1 MKFTIHINIIL
12 KNPETKAFLA
22 DTFIPEKEGK
32 LPLVIFS
39 HGYKGYKDWGA
50 WNLMAEK
57 FAKNG
62 FYFVK
67 FNFSHNGTTLENPTE
82 FADLERFGQN
92 NYSKELS
99 DLEIV
104 IEHFSKDDRVDVENI
119 TLIGHSRGGGISIIK
134 ANENP
139 KIKNL
144 ITLASVDS
152 LDRFP
157 TGEKFEEWKNAGVYY
172 NYNSRTKQQMPH
184 YFQFFEDF
192 EKNRNCFNVENAAKN
207 FKGNFLIIHGKED
220 ESVHFSSAENLNTW
234 HKNSELVLVEKANHT
249 FGAKE
254 PWKDFKLPILMNGA
268 VNEMITFLKRFS
280 Q

>member
-1 MKFTIHINIIL
+1 MKFTTQKNIIL
-12 KNPETKAFLA
+12 HNSETKPFLA
-22 DTFIPEKEGK
+22 DAFIPEKEEK
-32 LPLVIFS
+32 LPLVIFV

-50 WNLMAEK
+50 WNLMAST

-82 FADLERFGQN
+82 FADLESFGQN

-99 DLEIV
+99 DLEFV
-104 IEHFSKDDRVDVENI
+104 IEHFSKDARVDVENI

-157 TGEKFEEWKNAGVYY
+157 KKENFEQWKNEGVFYSL
-172 NYNSRTKQQMPH
+172 NGRTKQNMPH

-192 EKNRNCFNVENAAKN
+192 EANKNRFSVENSAKN

-220 ESVHFSSAENLNTW
+220 EAVSFSSAKNLHQWN
-234 HKNSELVLVEKANHT
+234 KNSELVLLEKANHT

-254 PWKDFKLPILMNGA
+254 PWEDFKLPTLMNA
-268 VNEMITFLKRFS
+268 VVNDCTEFLKY
-280 Q
+280 

>member
-1 MKFTIHINIIL
+1 MTVTIQKNIIL

-22 DTFIPEKEGK
+22 DAFIPENKEK
-32 LPLVIFS
+32 LPLVIFC

-57 FAKNG
+57 FAENG
-62 FYFVK
+62 FFFVK
-67 FNFSHNGTTLENPTE
+67 FNFSHNGTTLEKPND
-82 FADLERFGQN
+82 FADLESFGEN

-99 DLEIV
+99 DLEFV
-104 IEHFSKDDRVDVENI
+104 LDYFSQDSRVDVENI
-119 TLIGHSRGGGISIIK
+119 TLIGHSRGGGIAIVK
-134 ANENP
+134 ANENA

-157 TGEKFEEWKNAGVYY
+157 KGEDFINWKREEVYFSNNA
-172 NYNSRTKQQMPH
+172 RTRQMMPH

-192 EKNRNCFNVENAAKN
+192 DKNKSRFDVENSIKN
-207 FKGNFLIIHGKED
+207 FSGSTLIIHGNID
-220 ESVHFSSAENLNTW
+220 EAVHYSSAENLHLW
-234 HKNSELVLVEKANHT
+234 AKNSTLKLIEGANHT

-254 PWKDFKLPILMNGA
+254 PWTENKLPEFLEIV
-268 VNEMITFLKRFS
+268 VNVSLGFLENNS
-280 Q
+280 

>member
-1 MKFTIHINIIL
+1 MKFSIQKNIL
-12 KNPETKAFLA
+12 LQNPETKAFLA
-22 DTFIPEKEGK
+22 DAFIPEKEDK
-32 LPLVIFS
+32 LPLVIFV

-67 FNFSHNGTTLENPTE
+67 FNFSHNGTTLDKPTAFE
-82 FADLERFGQN
+82 DLESFGQN

-99 DLEIV
+99 DLEFV
-104 IEHFSKDDRVDVENI
+104 INYFSNDNRVDVENI
-119 TLIGHSRGGGISIIK
+119 SLIGHSRGGGIAMIEAS
-134 ANENP
+134 ENS
-139 KIKNL
+139 KIKKL

-157 TGEKFEEWKNAGVYY
+157 ADEKLEDWKKNGVYY

-184 YFQFFEDF
+184 DIQFLEDYLANKERF
-192 EKNRNCFNVENAAKN
+192 SVEKAIQRFNGKL
-207 FKGNFLIIHGKED
+207 LIIHGLED
-220 ESVHFSSAENLNTW
+220 EAVHFSAAENLHSWAQHSQLLLT
-234 HKNSELVLVEKANHT
+234 EKANHT

-254 PWKDFKLPILMNGA
+254 PWLDYKLPVIMNT
-268 VNEMITFLKRFS
+268 VVKECRVFLNS
-280 Q
+280 D